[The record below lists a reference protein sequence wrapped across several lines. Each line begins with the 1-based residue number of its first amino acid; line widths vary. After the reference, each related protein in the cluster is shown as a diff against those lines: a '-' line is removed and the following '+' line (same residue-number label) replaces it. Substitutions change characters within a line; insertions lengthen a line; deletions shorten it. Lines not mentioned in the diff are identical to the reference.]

1 SGMQWNQIKTIFILC
16 FLVLDVYLL
25 IKFIDKQEQTD
36 LGVLE
41 HENTSIEQQLA
52 SEDISLPELP
62 TDIEEEEHYI
72 SVSPRE
78 FSEDD
83 LEKLGKD
90 QSPVVVDDDRRV
102 ISTFKDPISIPVD
115 ESDEDIKRAISN
127 DITDADQYTYWARN
141 EELNVLI
148 FFQKKEDKPIYYN
161 ENGIIFVFLNDDD
174 EATFYTQTMLE
185 ETETSSEEYS
195 LIEPI
200 KAIES
205 LYNSN
210 ELQTG
215 DEISSI
221 DMGFHTRI
229 PLESGVQ
236 VFSPTWRVTVNDD
249 NNYFVNA
256 IEGIVYSR
264 KELSFLDE
272 SIDDISEK
280 VDTIK
285 DKDVKKKVMKLLKA
299 PLDILEEGEQEE

>member
-1 SGMQWNQIKTIFILC
+1 MQWNQIKTIFILC

-83 LEKLGKD
+83 LEKLEKD

-115 ESDEDIKRAISN
+115 ESGEDIKRAISN
-127 DITDADQYTYWARN
+127 DITDADQYTYWGRN

>member
-1 SGMQWNQIKTIFILC
+1 MQWNQIKTIFILC

-127 DITDADQYTYWARN
+127 DITDADQYTYWGRN

>member
-1 SGMQWNQIKTIFILC
+1 MQWNQIKTIFILC

-83 LEKLGKD
+83 F
-90 QSPVVVDDDRRV
+90 RV

-127 DITDADQYTYWARN
+127 DITDADQYTYWGRN

-174 EATFYTQTMLE
+174 EATFY
-185 ETETSSEEYS
+185 
-195 LIEPI
+195 
-200 KAIES
+200 
-205 LYNSN
+205 
-210 ELQTG
+210 
-215 DEISSI
+215 
-221 DMGFHTRI
+221 
-229 PLESGVQ
+229 
-236 VFSPTWRVTVNDD
+236 
-249 NNYFVNA
+249 
-256 IEGIVYSR
+256 
-264 KELSFLDE
+264 
-272 SIDDISEK
+272 
-280 VDTIK
+280 
-285 DKDVKKKVMKLLKA
+285 
-299 PLDILEEGEQEE
+299 

>member
-1 SGMQWNQIKTIFILC
+1 MQWNQIKTIFILC

-127 DITDADQYTYWARN
+127 DVTEADQSTYLWRN
-141 EELNVLI
+141 EEVNVIL
-148 FFQKKEDKPIYYN
+148 FLYMKED
-161 ENGIIFVFLNDDD
+161 EHD
-174 EATFYTQTMLE
+174 
-185 ETETSSEEYS
+185 S
-195 LIEPI
+195 
-200 KAIES
+200 
-205 LYNSN
+205 
-210 ELQTG
+210 
-215 DEISSI
+215 
-221 DMGFHTRI
+221 
-229 PLESGVQ
+229 
-236 VFSPTWRVTVNDD
+236 
-249 NNYFVNA
+249 
-256 IEGIVYSR
+256 
-264 KELSFLDE
+264 
-272 SIDDISEK
+272 
-280 VDTIK
+280 
-285 DKDVKKKVMKLLKA
+285 
-299 PLDILEEGEQEE
+299 